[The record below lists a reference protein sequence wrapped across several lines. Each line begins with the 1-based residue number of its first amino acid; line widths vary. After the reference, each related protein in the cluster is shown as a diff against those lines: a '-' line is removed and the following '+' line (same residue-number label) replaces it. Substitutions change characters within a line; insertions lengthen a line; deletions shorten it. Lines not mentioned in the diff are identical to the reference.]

1 MHRPPPNPYAPPD
14 PTVVPNYQGYS
25 APGALGQPFVGIGQ
39 YHPGPPDYEF
49 TEAQNKVI
57 RTVAR
62 WTLMLGIFTLVL
74 GLFQLL
80 SLGLLGAAVELS
92 IGGAIIV
99 ASQKFRSAVTS
110 TVNNTSNLVA
120 ALRNLSQV
128 MVVRSALLLLAG
140 VLLCFLAVGSLLLM
154 AAIH

>member
-1 MHRPPPNPYAPPD
+1 
-14 PTVVPNYQGYS
+14 
-25 APGALGQPFVGIGQ
+25 
-39 YHPGPPDYEF
+39 
-49 TEAQNKVI
+49 
-57 RTVAR
+57 
-62 WTLMLGIFTLVL
+62 MLGIFTLVL